1 MTTFTAFDH
10 AMMARAL
17 RLAERGLYTTAP
29 NPRVGC
35 VIALDGHI
43 VGEGFHARA
52 GEPHAE
58 VFALRDAG
66 DKARGA
72 TAYVTLE
79 PCSHHGRTPPCAEA
93 LVAAGIARVV
103 AATTDPFP
111 QVDGRGHAAL
121 EAAGIAVESGLMRD
135 AARELNRGFFS
146 RIERGRPWVRV
157 KLATSLDGRVALA
170 DGESRWITD
179 ERARADV
186 MRWRARSS
194 AIMTGIGTVLADD
207 PQLTVRLGDEDW
219 FAAEMKGEAAFVPPL
234 RVVLDSHLRIPA
246 GRRVLDAAAPTL
258 VCCEPEAVA
267 RNRHVPPAQ
276 VLSVPHHATGLGLAI
291 VLAELAQRG
300 VNELQVEAGPTLS
313 GALLHLGLVDELL
326 LYLDPGVI
334 GDTGMPAFNLPPL
347 ASLDARVRFATTD
360 HRMVG
365 DTLRLAL
372 RPKAP

>member
-17 RLAERGLYTTAP
+17 RLAERGLYTTNP

-35 VIALDGHI
+35 VIARDGDV

-58 VFALRDAG
+58 VFALREAG
-66 DKARGA
+66 DEARGA

-79 PCSHHGRTPPCAEA
+79 PCAHHGRTPPCADA
-93 LVAAGIARVV
+93 LVAAGVARVV
-103 AATTDPFP
+103 AAAADPFP

-121 EAAGIAVESGLMRD
+121 QSAGIAVETGLMRD

-146 RIERGRPWVRV
+146 RLERGRPWVRV
-157 KLATSLDGRVALA
+157 KLAGTLDGRVALA

-207 PQLTVRLGDEDW
+207 PQLTVRFDDETA
-219 FAAEMKGEAAFVPPL
+219 FAPPL

-246 GRRVLDAAAPTL
+246 GRRVMDGAAPSL
-258 VCCEPEAVA
+258 VCCEPEAVS
-267 RNRHVPPAQ
+267 RNRHVPPGQ
-276 VLSVPHHATGLGLAI
+276 LMSVPHHATGLGLAI
-291 VLAELAQRG
+291 VMAELAQRG
-300 VNELQVEAGPTLS
+300 INEVQVEAGPTLS
-313 GALLHLGLVDELL
+313 GALLHAGLVDELL
-326 LYLDPGVI
+326 LYVDTSVI
-334 GDTGMPAFNLPPL
+334 GDTGLPLLNLPPL
-347 ASLDARVRFATTD
+347 ASLDTRVRFATVD
-360 HRMVG
+360 RREVG
-365 DTLRLAL
+365 DTLRLLL
-372 RPKAP
+372 RPKVAA

>member
-1 MTTFTAFDH
+1 MSAFTAIDH

-17 RLAERGLYTTAP
+17 RLAERGLYTTQP

-35 VIALDGHI
+35 VIAREGRVI
-43 VGEGFHARA
+43 GEGFHARA

-58 VFALRDAG
+58 VFALREAG
-66 DKARGA
+66 DGARGA

-79 PCSHHGRTPPCAEA
+79 PCAHHGRTPPCADA

-103 AATTDPFP
+103 AVSADPFP
-111 QVDGRGHAAL
+111 AVDGRGHAAL
-121 EAAGIAVESGLMRD
+121 AAAGIAVETGLMRD
-135 AARELNRGFFS
+135 AAHELNRGFFA

-157 KLATSLDGRVALA
+157 KLASSLDGRVALA

-194 AIMTGIGTVLADD
+194 AIVTGIATVLADD
-207 PQLTVRLGDEDW
+207 PQLTVRLDDDAP
-219 FAAEMKGEAAFVPPL
+219 FAAPV
-234 RVVLDSHLRIPA
+234 RVVLDSHLRIPP

-258 VCCEPEAVA
+258 ICCEPEAVA

-300 VNELQVEAGPTLS
+300 CNEIQVEAGPTLS
-313 GALLHLGLVDELL
+313 GALLHAGLVDELL
-326 LYLDPGVI
+326 LYLDASVI
-334 GDTGMPAFNLPPL
+334 GDTGLPLFNLPPL
-347 ASLDARVRFATTD
+347 ASLGARTRFGLHDQRTI
-360 HRMVG
+360 G
-365 DTLRLAL
+365 DTLRLTL
-372 RPKAP
+372 RPRAEH